1 MNKIEKISLSVDK
14 FEELIEANAQLIKRY
29 GMDLNYRLNKKAFAP
44 FVVPFLVGG
53 GAVGAHYLYNK
64 YKDEKTPP
72 AAPPATPPATPPQD
86 NSEPE
91 QKTEPTEQSG
101 NKTDPMIE
109 ELNEGL
115 ERTSPPTPENKKSD
129 SKKSDDD
136 GDETNTDSDE
146 KADDEG
152 GVESDASAKQSAP
165 AKGGSSGKRIDP
177 KFQKMIN
184 FYLDKY
190 QQNWQKDKIEED
202 GAWGSKTQSA
212 LDFISSL
219 YENKYKFKNTSD
231 LSNLE
236 TLYNDFAA
244 SQQGGQEQQ
253 AAEPQAEQAPANQYK
268 EFTL

>member
-29 GMDLNYRLNKKAFAP
+29 GMDLNWRLKRAEDKVENLLEDEEVAGSDEASSNEEKEKK
-44 FVVPFLVGG
+44 
-53 GAVGAHYLYNK
+53 
-64 YKDEKTPP
+64 EKGEVYTDKEGNSRLDLDAYEQNP
-72 AAPPATPPATPPQD
+72 D
-86 NSEPE
+86 SEESEPSSNS
-91 QKTEPTEQSG
+91 TEPT
-101 NKTDPMIE
+101 
-109 ELNEGL
+109 
-115 ERTSPPTPENKKSD
+115 
-129 SKKSDDD
+129 
-136 GDETNTDSDE
+136 TN
-146 KADDEG
+146 
-152 GVESDASAKQSAP
+152 
-165 AKGGSSGKRIDP
+165 SSLSKRIDP

-202 GAWGSKTQSA
+202 GAWGPKTQAA

-253 AAEPQAEQAPANQYK
+253 AAEPQAEESSANQYK
-268 EFTL
+268 EFSF